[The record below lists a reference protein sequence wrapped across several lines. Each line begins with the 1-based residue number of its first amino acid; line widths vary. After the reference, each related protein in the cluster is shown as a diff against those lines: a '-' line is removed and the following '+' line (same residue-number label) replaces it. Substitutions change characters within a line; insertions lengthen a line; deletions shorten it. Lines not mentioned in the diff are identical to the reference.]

1 MFSIFSNLAI
11 MVLDVNFTNPYKT
24 AGFLFFDDKEDA
36 NLFCRNPADS
46 NSHPGSRIN
55 GTRYRTDEPDTSNV
69 AHPKVVFAIQN
80 SVPWYCFG
88 QSPYFSIPYRS
99 ACLLHFTGGVVLH
112 FLPTPARLPGLCY
125 DFPLLAHF
133 SCINFFSSTL
143 ASLPPAEHASQVHE
157 AEANWSGEKHKVKE
171 LPIPGPKI
179 TNFLHYSSSF
189 HPGIRRTAPPHVG
202 AG

>member
-1 MFSIFSNLAI
+1 MTPFITNQAEIQSGEACVLTKEDMFSIFSNLAI

-80 SVPWYCFG
+80 SVPWYCFE
-88 QSPYFSIPYRS
+88 QSPDFSIPYRS
-99 ACLLHFTGGVVLH
+99 ACLLHFTGGVDGWMDGWMDGCALRS
-112 FLPTPARLPGLCY
+112 LGLTPL
-125 DFPLLAHF
+125 
-133 SCINFFSSTL
+133 
-143 ASLPPAEHASQVHE
+143 
-157 AEANWSGEKHKVKE
+157 
-171 LPIPGPKI
+171 
-179 TNFLHYSSSF
+179 
-189 HPGIRRTAPPHVG
+189 
-202 AG
+202 